1 MSLVETPEKKVA
13 KRGRTS
19 VKEHANDYC
28 RICRC
33 KFKLARCS
41 SINLFQRSTRENFD
55 VCLADLCSES
65 KVSLVQAD
73 NLSNRVYQIV
83 CFQKNCYQR

>member
-1 MSLVETPEKKVA
+1 MSLVETPKKKVA

-41 SINLFQRSTRENFD
+41 SINLSKEVQGKTSTYALLIF
-55 VCLADLCSES
+55 VV
-65 KVSLVQAD
+65 KV
-73 NLSNRVYQIV
+73 
-83 CFQKNCYQR
+83 K